1 MKKTLIAL
9 IALAG
14 VAGACATEYTPL
26 TDTESGNW
34 SFGHDNA
41 AKTVDPSITDGEIL
55 YENGNWSRGYAKYT
69 FSTPKPLILTQPGD
83 SLVVV
88 FTIESP
94 TDNALVTGALI
105 SSTNAIVMGQGTYND
120 KVGTDNQDCVG
131 VTAGI
136 TNTVDGNF
144 YQMQSTTTGGVYV
157 ESTEGSQKTSLAWD
171 NGSGKPNAATL
182 TTTIAWSDTANQF
195 VAILEYNDE
204 DWVSYEVG
212 ETYTLEKLVFSLDGS
227 NGQKVSGLSVTYTV
241 PEPATAT
248 LSLLALAALAA
259 RRRRK

>member
-41 AKTVDPSITDGEIL
+41 DKTVNPSITDGVIL
-55 YENGNWSRGYAKYT
+55 YQNGNWSRGYAKYT

-88 FTIESP
+88 FTIES
-94 TDNALVTGALI
+94 TSDNALVTGALI
-105 SSTNAIVMGQGTYND
+105 SSTNAVVMGQGSYND
-120 KVGTDNQDCVG
+120 KVEAGSQDCIG

-144 YQMQSTTTGGVYV
+144 YQMQATTTGGVYV

-171 NGSGKPNAATL
+171 NGINRSQAATL

-195 VAILEYNDE
+195 VAILEYNDDE
-204 DWVSYEVG
+204 WVSYEVG
-212 ETYTLEKLVFSLDGS
+212 ETYTFEGLVFSLDGNS
-227 NGQKVSGLSVTYTV
+227 TQKVSGLSVTYTV

-248 LSLLALAALAA
+248 LSLLALAGLAA
-259 RRRRK
+259 RRR